1 MGFRQ
6 ATFYLEELFRQGTF
20 YLAELFRQAT
30 FYLAELSFKKR
41 KENKLWLS
49 WAKISHQWV
58 KMNKIELLVEL
69 FNKFDSNT
77 IHYLLVSL
85 THLRSD

>member
-1 MGFRQ
+1 MCMVNGIWQ
-6 ATFYLEELFRQGTF
+6 LVHNIKQ
-20 YLAELFRQAT
+20 
-30 FYLAELSFKKR
+30 
-41 KENKLWLS
+41 LWLS

-77 IHYLLVSL
+77 IHYLLISL